1 MAATLK
7 ATKRENLTK
16 SATKQIREN
25 GGVPAVLYG
34 KDKESTSISV
44 DSIDLVKTVREEGR
58 NAVISLDVQGGDS
71 VDVMLHDYQM
81 DPLKDELVHVDFYA
95 VNMSQ
100 EMDVSVPLRLE
111 GEAIGSKDGGVL
123 QQPLYELQVRAKPGS
138 IPEEIV
144 VDVTSL
150 EVGDSLAVSDLPAAN
165 SYEITEDPDTTIVT
179 ITAPDSVE
187 DVEEAPD
194 EDAEPELVDAES
206 EDDNQDNGDE
216 EQSN

>member
-16 SATKQIREN
+16 SATKQIRET

-34 KDKESTSISV
+34 KEQEPTSISV
-44 DSIDLVKTVREEGR
+44 ESIDLVKTVRDEGR
-58 NAVISLDVQGGDS
+58 NAVISLDVQGGES

-81 DPLKDELVHVDFYA
+81 DPLKDELIHADFYA

-111 GEAIGSKDGGVL
+111 GEAIGSRDGGVL

-150 EVGDSLAVSDLPAAN
+150 EVGDSLAVSDLPKAD
-165 SYEITEDPDTTIVT
+165 SYEITEEPDTTIVT
-179 ITAPDSVE
+179 ITAPDTVE
-187 DVEEAPD
+187 DAEEAPD
-194 EDAEPELVDAES
+194 ENAEPDLVDAES
-206 EDDNQDNGDE
+206 DEDSGEESNQDN
-216 EQSN
+216 